1 MRENEDG
8 SILLQP
14 ATVLIAAQLEFD
26 STPELHD
33 LLARAA
39 AAATVRRVRARHHR

>member
-14 ATVLIAAQLEFD
+14 ATVVIAAQLEFD

-39 AAATVRRVRARHHR
+39 APTVRRVRARHHR